1 MSRVNGSQRFDAVRY
16 SLEVVIIRTM
26 TDNVGNEAT
35 EELTVILDTDE
46 VISVNGIPIDMGV
59 TVPIID
65 DECEIIPVLNSK
77 CIFN

>member
-1 MSRVNGSQRFDAVRY
+1 
-16 SLEVVIIRTM
+16 M

-65 DECEIIPVLNSK
+65 DACEIIPVLNSK